1 MKTQRFPAIAILLMV
16 LMMVASVGCPSGGN
30 APSADKM
37 EQKGDPNCPKC
48 HGTGTIVVNVQET
61 CSTCEGTGKVLDR
74 QCQTC
79 KGKGTMTVAQ
89 EQDCPACSKKE
100 K

>member
-1 MKTQRFPAIAILLMV
+1 MKTKRFPALILV
-16 LMMVASVGCPSGGN
+16 LMMMVMAASFGCPSGGSTPPAN
-30 APSADKM
+30 KL

-48 HGTGTIVVNVQET
+48 HGMGTIVVNVQEECT
-61 CSTCEGTGKVLDR
+61 TCEGTGKVLDR

-89 EQDCPACSKKE
+89 EQDCPACTKKE